1 MRPTTMAI
9 AGAGVKTTD
18 FPRRPARRESTR
30 REPISNIG
38 GRMPFRLL
46 TAPVVAVC
54 LVVLAA
60 CGPRADNHAAVST
73 DSSAKAPASSS
84 SAAAANVVTITAKDF
99 SFDAPA
105 RLPAGITVVRIV
117 NQGREMHQVA
127 FVRLTGGK
135 TAADLAASMKQ
146 PGPPPAWA
154 ISAGG
159 PNAAVP
165 GASAE
170 ATVTLE
176 PGNYVLLCEI
186 PSSDQVPHMMKGM
199 VSPLLVTAES
209 NGVSSEPQSDI
220 TLSLSDYT
228 FSLSSPIASGAHT
241 IRVENHG
248 LQDHETVLI
257 RLAPGKTAKDMLAW
271 VDKQVGPPPGVPL
284 GGNTGI
290 ATGAHTFFT
299 SDFTPGRYA
308 LMCFLPDM
316 RDGKPHVV
324 HGMVKEFTVS

>member
-1 MRPTTMAI
+1 MSPSPTL
-9 AGAGVKTTD
+9 G
-18 FPRRPARRESTR
+18 S
-30 REPISNIG
+30 
-38 GRMPFRLL
+38 RMPIRLF
-46 TAPVVAVC
+46 TAPVIAVC
-54 LVVLAA
+54 LVGLVA
-60 CGPRADNHAAVST
+60 CGHGADEHAAASA
-73 DSSAKAPASSS
+73 DSSAKSPATSSP
-84 SAAAANVVTITAKDF
+84 AAAATNVVTVTAKDF

-170 ATVTLE
+170 ATLSLE

-209 NGVSSEPQSDI
+209 NGVSSEPQSDV
-220 TLSLSDYT
+220 TVLLSDYT
-228 FSLSSPIASGAHT
+228 FSLSAPITSGAHT

-248 LQDHETVLI
+248 AQDHETVLI
-257 RLAPGKTAKDMLAW
+257 RLAPGKTAHDMLAW

-290 ATGAHTFFT
+290 AAGAHTFFT

-308 LMCFLPDM
+308 LMCFLPDT